1 MQKRRAITKL
11 QVILLIDIIVI
22 SLAAAAYLQIYPQF
36 TQTANT
42 GDSLKP
48 PDFTVSNL
56 VITPSEFKL
65 GESASLNA
73 TITNIGDVAGDYTIE
88 LKVNGESVDTATGN
102 LEGGD
107 HTSVMLP
114 VTGSDVGEYTVEFG
128 DASGAFTILPAD
140 ENPNA
145 RPAQLSIRDLVV
157 TPNEAWT
164 GGDVSVSFKMS
175 NTGGTSGP
183 LNVAVTVDGV
193 LVYEQN
199 YTVLPG
205 RTIPTTVKVTAGAL
219 GWHSVKVNNLQS
231 GFTVVPEGK
240 HTLTLHCYGKIQV
253 NADVTIDGIPYKTPV
268 DQLLTA
274 GTHTISVPNTDPTG
288 TYPFIYWGDF
298 ASVGSTRTINLQD
311 RIDLNAYYEGG
322 SSCPSL
328 YYWNGKE
335 NVYVAE
341 ISNGGWLGY
350 IGYINRD
357 GTTTFVGGNPWDHAK
372 ISSTQLV
379 PRQINGS
386 NYFDITLTQRWNE
399 IIYLDAAYML
409 AVDHPVGTDAYAS
422 LANYMNPV
430 YSDTVYTTNAYT
442 IHPPLSAVN
451 EKGQN
456 VLSYIS
462 EIDGVF
468 SPGTSGTESPAWN
481 NLQWNR
487 LTLDLGDLSQAEQ
500 IKLVINGIVDWGPAE
515 TYYEWLAKFDAAV
528 AQGLLADG
536 TPVTPPPYLEVMD
549 ASGNWIRVSADAM
562 PIPADY
568 VARTFAVN
576 LTGIFPAGLTDYQL
590 RINNF
595 WNVTYD
601 YIGVDTSNQAPTT
614 IQRINPIANL
624 TTLYDTP
631 SAATGNF
638 TKLGDVTPL
647 VLEADNMY
655 VIGRQAD
662 QIQLLFPSD
671 GLEPPAPGMIR
682 DYFVFVADWFK
693 DIDGNWGYGFPFTVD
708 PLPFIGM
715 SGFPYTSAESYPYD
729 EAHLAYL
736 REWNTRV
743 INPP

>member
-22 SLAAAAYLQIYPQF
+22 SLAAAAYLQLYPQF
-36 TQTANT
+36 TQTTNT
-42 GDSLKP
+42 GDTIKP
-48 PDFTVSNL
+48 PAFEVSNL
-56 VITPSEFKL
+56 AITPAEIKL
-65 GESASLNA
+65 GESASLTA
-73 TITNIGDVAGDYTIE
+73 TITNVGDVAGDYSIE
-88 LKVNGESVDTATGN
+88 LKINDETVDNSTGN
-102 LEGGD
+102 LNGGNS
-107 HTSVMLP
+107 TTVELP
-114 VTGSDVGEYTVEFG
+114 VTGSEVGEYTVEFG
-128 DASGAFTILPAD
+128 GASGSFTILPAD

-145 RPAQLSIRDLVV
+145 RPAQISIRDLVV
-157 TPNEAWT
+157 SPRESWPGKTVT
-164 GGDVSVSFKMS
+164 VTVKLS
-175 NTGGTSGP
+175 NTGGSAGSYN
-183 LNVAVTVDGV
+183 LLVSVDGV
-193 LVYEQN
+193 VVQDKN
-199 YTVLPG
+199 YTILPG
-205 RTIPTTVKVTAGAL
+205 KSIPMPIQVSADTL
-219 GWHSVKVNNLQS
+219 GWHSVEVNGLKG
-231 GFTVVPEGK
+231 GFDVVPEGK
-240 HTLTLHCYGKIQV
+240 HTLSIHCYGQIGV
-253 NADVTIDGIPYKTPV
+253 AADITIDGVPYTTPV
-268 DQLLTA
+268 TQLFDA
-274 GTHTISVPNTDPTG
+274 GPHLIVLPQTDPTG
-288 TYPFIYWGDF
+288 TYPFINWGDYA
-298 ASVGSTRTINLQD
+298 ASSPTRTINLQD
-311 RIDLNAYYEGG
+311 RMDLNAYYQGG

-328 YYWNGKE
+328 YYWNGQE

-341 ISNGGWLGY
+341 ISHGGWLGY
-350 IGYINRD
+350 IGYINHD

-372 ISSTQLV
+372 ISSAELV
-379 PRQINGS
+379 PRQVNGS
-386 NYFDITLTQRWNE
+386 NYFDITLLQRWNE

-430 YSDTVYTTNAYT
+430 YTDTIYTTDTYS
-442 IHPPLSAVN
+442 IRHPLSAVN

-456 VLSYIS
+456 VLSTIYAL
-462 EIDGVF
+462 DGVF

-487 LTLDLGDLSQAEQ
+487 LTLDLGDLSEAEQ

-515 TYYEWLAKFDAAV
+515 TYYEWLALFDEAV
-528 AQGLLADG
+528 AQGIVPDG

-549 ASGNWIRVSADAM
+549 ATGNWVRVSSDAM

-576 LTGIFPAGLTDYQL
+576 LTGIFPEGITDYQL

-601 YIGVDTSNQAPTT
+601 YIGVDISNQAPTT
-614 IQRINPIANL
+614 IQRINPIATL
-624 TTLYDTP
+624 TSLYDTP
-631 SAATGNF
+631 SAASGNF

-662 QIQLLFPSD
+662 QIELLFPAD
-671 GLEPPAPGMIR
+671 DLAPPAPGMVR

-715 SGFPYTSAESYPYD
+715 SGFPYTTAESYPYD